1 MEEWMIDDAGAAYK
15 NDKRAAF
22 DAFVDLP
29 PRVAV
34 PLELAIHLDGDRA
47 EHARLEAC
55 GWRVREAHDVAA
67 TLEDFQQYVQ
77 RSRGEFGC
85 AKPAYVKMRTSWI
98 SDRTVC
104 YLASG
109 RPAVIQDTGPSRHL
123 DGRDGMRRFRTL
135 DEAIAC
141 IREIESDYAMHAA
154 AARALAEEHFDA
166 RAAAERVLDHAL
178 G

>member
-1 MEEWMIDDAGAAYK
+1 VFLNWALGFRAAGAGRVIWLDIA
-15 NDKRAAF
+15 
-22 DAFVDLP
+22 DLAEP
-29 PRVAV
+29 PAVRRERVGA
-34 PLELAIHLDGDRA
+34 G
-47 EHARLEAC
+47 
-55 GWRVREAHDVAA
+55 

-85 AKPAYVKMRTSWI
+85 AKPAYVRMRSSWI

-123 DGRDGMRRFRTL
+123 DN
-135 DEAIAC
+135 C
-141 IREIESDYAMHAA
+141 
-154 AARALAEEHFDA
+154 AEERFDA
-166 RAAAERVLDHAL
+166 RAAAARVLDHAL